1 MRRVILAIVSTVVGL
16 VLLLTFKTHSTSG
29 AGSPPAAIGTPAAGG
44 ASGASGSGGGSDAG
58 GDTGTAGGGTG
69 TAGGG
74 TGTAAGGTGTAGATT
89 VTGAA
94 ASTIYG
100 PVQVQIM
107 VKGGKV
113 TAAKAV
119 EYPQDTPRDSQINAF
134 AIPVLDRET
143 VSVGSA
149 TIDMVSGATYT
160 SQGYRTSL
168 QNALDQAKIG
178 S

>member
-16 VLLLTFKTHSTSG
+16 ILLLTFKTHSTSG
-29 AGSPPAAIGTPAAGG
+29 AGSPPAAIGTPSAGG

-58 GDTGTAGGGTG
+58 GGTG
-69 TAGGG
+69 TAE
-74 TGTAAGGTGTAGATT
+74 ATT

-134 AIPVLDRET
+134 AIPVLDREAA
-143 VSVGSA
+143 SVGSDK
-149 TIDMVSGATYT
+149 IDMVSGATYT
-160 SQGYRTSL
+160 SQGYLTSL

>member
-29 AGSPPAAIGTPAAGG
+29 TGSPPAAIGTPSAGG

-58 GDTGTAGGGTG
+58 GGTGTAGGGTG
-69 TAGGG
+69 TAG
-74 TGTAAGGTGTAGATT
+74 ATP

-134 AIPVLDRET
+134 AIPVLDREAA
-143 VSVGSA
+143 SVGSA
-149 TIDMVSGATYT
+149 AIDMVSGATYT
-160 SQGYRTSL
+160 SRGYITSL
-168 QNALDQAKIG
+168 QSALDQAKIG
-178 S
+178 A

>member
-16 VLLLTFKTHSTSG
+16 ILLLTFKTHSTSG
-29 AGSPPAAIGTPAAGG
+29 AGSPPAALGTPSAGG
-44 ASGASGSGGGSDAG
+44 VSGSGGGSDAG
-58 GDTGTAGGGTG
+58 V
-69 TAGGG
+69 G
-74 TGTAAGGTGTAGATT
+74 TGTAAAKT
-89 VTGAA
+89 VTGSAA
-94 ASTIYG
+94 NTIYG
-100 PVQVQIM
+100 PVQVQIV

-134 AIPVLDRET
+134 AIPVLDREA

-160 SQGYRTSL
+160 SRGYLTSL

>member
-29 AGSPPAAIGTPAAGG
+29 AGSPPAALGTPSAGG
-44 ASGASGSGGGSDAG
+44 VSGSGGSGGGSDAG
-58 GDTGTAGGGTG
+58 V
-69 TAGGG
+69 G
-74 TGTAAGGTGTAGATT
+74 TGTAAAKT
-89 VTGAA
+89 VTGSAA
-94 ASTIYG
+94 NTIYG
-100 PVQVQIM
+100 PVQVQIV

-134 AIPVLDRET
+134 AIPVLDREA
-143 VSVGSA
+143 VSVGSDK
-149 TIDMVSGATYT
+149 IDMVSGATYT
-160 SQGYRTSL
+160 SQGYLTSL

>member
-16 VLLLTFKTHSTSG
+16 VLLLTFKTHSTNG
-29 AGSPPAAIGTPAAGG
+29 AGSPPAAIGTPSAGS

-58 GDTGTAGGGTG
+58 GGTG
-69 TAGGG
+69 TAG
-74 TGTAAGGTGTAGATT
+74 GGTGTAGATT

-134 AIPVLDRET
+134 AIPVLDREAT
-143 VSVGSA
+143 SVGSA
-149 TIDMVSGATYT
+149 AIDMVSGATYT
-160 SQGYRTSL
+160 SRGYITSL
-168 QNALDQAKIG
+168 QSALDQAKIG
-178 S
+178 A

>member
-29 AGSPPAAIGTPAAGG
+29 AGSPPAAIGTPSAGQGGAGQSGAGQGAGG
-44 ASGASGSGGGSDAG
+44 S
-58 GDTGTAGGGTG
+58 
-69 TAGGG
+69 
-74 TGTAAGGTGTAGATT
+74 TAGATT

-134 AIPVLDRET
+134 AIPVLDREAA
-143 VSVGSA
+143 SVGSA
-149 TIDMVSGATYT
+149 KIDMVSGATYT
-160 SQGYRTSL
+160 SQGYITSL

>member
-29 AGSPPAAIGTPAAGG
+29 AGSPPAAIGTPSAGQGGAGQSGAGQSGAGQSGTGQGAGG
-44 ASGASGSGGGSDAG
+44 S
-58 GDTGTAGGGTG
+58 
-69 TAGGG
+69 
-74 TGTAAGGTGTAGATT
+74 TAGATT

-134 AIPVLDRET
+134 AIPVLDREAA
-143 VSVGSA
+143 SVGSA
-149 TIDMVSGATYT
+149 KIDMVSGATYT
-160 SQGYRTSL
+160 SQGYITSL
-168 QNALDQAKIG
+168 QSALDQAKIG

>member
-16 VLLLTFKTHSTSG
+16 ILLLTFKTHSTSG
-29 AGSPPAAIGTPAAGG
+29 TGSPPAAIGTPSAGG
-44 ASGASGSGGGSDAG
+44 ASGASGS
-58 GDTGTAGGGTG
+58 
-69 TAGGG
+69 
-74 TGTAAGGTGTAGATT
+74 GGTGTAGATT

-134 AIPVLDRET
+134 AIPVLDREAA
-143 VSVGSA
+143 SVGSA
-149 TIDMVSGATYT
+149 AIDMVSGATYT
-160 SQGYRTSL
+160 SRGYITSL
-168 QNALDQAKIG
+168 QSALDQAKIG
-178 S
+178 A

>member
-29 AGSPPAAIGTPAAGG
+29 AGSPPAALGTPSAGG
-44 ASGASGSGGGSDAG
+44 VSGSGGSAGGGSGGSGGSGGGSDAG
-58 GDTGTAGGGTG
+58 A
-69 TAGGG
+69 G
-74 TGTAAGGTGTAGATT
+74 TGTAAAKT
-89 VTGAA
+89 VTGSAA
-94 ASTIYG
+94 NTIYG

-107 VKGGKV
+107 VKGGRV

-119 EYPQDTPRDSQINAF
+119 EYPQGTPRDSQINAY
-134 AIPVLDRET
+134 AIPVLDREA
-143 VSVGSA
+143 VSVGSDK
-149 TIDMVSGATYT
+149 IDMVSGATYT
-160 SQGYRTSL
+160 SQGYLASL

>member
-29 AGSPPAAIGTPAAGG
+29 TGSPPAAIGTPSAGG

-58 GDTGTAGGGTG
+58 GGTG
-69 TAGGG
+69 TAGS
-74 TGTAAGGTGTAGATT
+74 GTGTAGATT

-134 AIPVLDRET
+134 AIPVLDREAA
-143 VSVGSA
+143 SVGSVA
-149 TIDMVSGATYT
+149 IDMVSGATYT
-160 SQGYRTSL
+160 SRGYITSL
-168 QNALDQAKIG
+168 QSALDQAKIG
-178 S
+178 A

>member
-29 AGSPPAAIGTPAAGG
+29 TGSPPAAIGTPSAGG

-58 GDTGTAGGGTG
+58 GGTGTAGGGTG
-69 TAGGG
+69 TAG
-74 TGTAAGGTGTAGATT
+74 GGTGTAGATT

-134 AIPVLDRET
+134 AIPVLNREAA
-143 VSVGSA
+143 SVGRA

-160 SQGYRTSL
+160 SRGYITSL
-168 QNALDQAKIG
+168 QSALDQAKIG
-178 S
+178 A

>member
-29 AGSPPAAIGTPAAGG
+29 TGSPPAAIGTPSAGG

-58 GDTGTAGGGTG
+58 GGTG
-69 TAGGG
+69 TAG
-74 TGTAAGGTGTAGATT
+74 GGTGTAGATT

-134 AIPVLDRET
+134 AIPVLDREAA
-143 VSVGSA
+143 SVGSA
-149 TIDMVSGATYT
+149 AIDMVSGATYT
-160 SQGYRTSL
+160 SRGYITSL
-168 QNALDQAKIG
+168 QSALDQAKIG
-178 S
+178 A

>member
-29 AGSPPAAIGTPAAGG
+29 AGSPPAAIGTPSAGQGGSGQSGTGQGAGG
-44 ASGASGSGGGSDAG
+44 S
-58 GDTGTAGGGTG
+58 
-69 TAGGG
+69 
-74 TGTAAGGTGTAGATT
+74 TAGATT

-134 AIPVLDRET
+134 AIPVLDREAA
-143 VSVGSA
+143 SVGTA
-149 TIDMVSGATYT
+149 KIDMVSGATYT
-160 SQGYRTSL
+160 SQGYITSL

-178 S
+178 A

>member
-29 AGSPPAAIGTPAAGG
+29 AGSPPAAIGTPSAGG
-44 ASGASGSGGGSDAG
+44 ASGASGPGGGSDAG
-58 GDTGTAGGGTG
+58 
-69 TAGGG
+69 
-74 TGTAAGGTGTAGATT
+74 GGTGTAGATT

-134 AIPVLDRET
+134 AIPVLDREAA
-143 VSVGSA
+143 SVGSDK
-149 TIDMVSGATYT
+149 IDMVSGATYT
-160 SQGYRTSL
+160 SQGYLTSL

>member
-29 AGSPPAAIGTPAAGG
+29 AGSPPAALGTPSAGG
-44 ASGASGSGGGSDAG
+44 VSGSGGSGGSGGGSDAG
-58 GDTGTAGGGTG
+58 VGTG
-69 TAGGG
+69 TAV
-74 TGTAAGGTGTAGATT
+74 AKT
-89 VTGAA
+89 VTGSAA
-94 ASTIYG
+94 NTIYG
-100 PVQVQIM
+100 PVQVQIV

-134 AIPVLDRET
+134 AIPVLDREA

>member
-29 AGSPPAAIGTPAAGG
+29 TGSPPAAIGTPSAGG

-58 GDTGTAGGGTG
+58 GGTG
-69 TAGGG
+69 TAG
-74 TGTAAGGTGTAGATT
+74 GGTGTAGATT

-134 AIPVLDRET
+134 AIPVLDREAA
-143 VSVGSA
+143 SVGSA
-149 TIDMVSGATYT
+149 AIDMVSGATYT
-160 SQGYRTSL
+160 SQGYITSL
-168 QNALDQAKIG
+168 QSALDQAKIG

>member
-29 AGSPPAAIGTPAAGG
+29 AGSPPVAIGTPAAGG
-44 ASGASGSGGGSDAG
+44 ASGASGSGGGSD
-58 GDTGTAGGGTG
+58 
-69 TAGGG
+69 AGGG

>member
-29 AGSPPAAIGTPAAGG
+29 TGSPPAAIGTPSAGS

-58 GDTGTAGGGTG
+58 
-69 TAGGG
+69 
-74 TGTAAGGTGTAGATT
+74 GGTGTAGATT

-134 AIPVLDRET
+134 AIPVLDREAA
-143 VSVGSA
+143 SVGSA
-149 TIDMVSGATYT
+149 AIDMVSGATYT
-160 SQGYRTSL
+160 SRGYITSL
-168 QNALDQAKIG
+168 QSALDQAKIG
-178 S
+178 A

>member
-29 AGSPPAAIGTPAAGG
+29 TGSPPAAIGTPSAGG
-44 ASGASGSGGGSDAG
+44 PSGASGSGGGSDAG
-58 GDTGTAGGGTG
+58 G
-69 TAGGG
+69 
-74 TGTAAGGTGTAGATT
+74 GTGTAGATI

-134 AIPVLDRET
+134 AIPVLDREA
-143 VSVGSA
+143 VSVGSDK
-149 TIDMVSGATYT
+149 IDMVSGATYT
-160 SQGYRTSL
+160 SRGYLTSL

-178 S
+178 A

>member
-29 AGSPPAAIGTPAAGG
+29 AGSPPAALGTPSAGG
-44 ASGASGSGGGSDAG
+44 VSGSGGSGGSGGGGDAG
-58 GDTGTAGGGTG
+58 V
-69 TAGGG
+69 G
-74 TGTAAGGTGTAGATT
+74 TGTAAAKT
-89 VTGAA
+89 VTGSAA
-94 ASTIYG
+94 NTIYG
-100 PVQVQIM
+100 PVQVQIV

-134 AIPVLDRET
+134 AIPVLDREA

-149 TIDMVSGATYT
+149 KIDMVSGATYT
-160 SQGYRTSL
+160 SQGYLTSL

>member
-29 AGSPPAAIGTPAAGG
+29 TGSPPAAIGTPSAGG

-58 GDTGTAGGGTG
+58 GGTG
-69 TAGGG
+69 TAGS
-74 TGTAAGGTGTAGATT
+74 GTGTAGATT

-134 AIPVLDRET
+134 AIPVLDREAA
-143 VSVGSA
+143 SVGSA
-149 TIDMVSGATYT
+149 AIDMVSGATYT
-160 SQGYRTSL
+160 SRGYITSL
-168 QNALDQAKIG
+168 QSALDQAKIG
-178 S
+178 A

>member
-16 VLLLTFKTHSTSG
+16 ILLLTFKTHSTSG
-29 AGSPPAAIGTPAAGG
+29 TGSPPAAIGTPSAGS

-58 GDTGTAGGGTG
+58 GGTG
-69 TAGGG
+69 TAG
-74 TGTAAGGTGTAGATT
+74 GGTGTAGATT

-134 AIPVLDRET
+134 AIPVLDREAA
-143 VSVGSA
+143 SVGSA
-149 TIDMVSGATYT
+149 AIDMVSGATYT
-160 SQGYRTSL
+160 SRGYITSL
-168 QNALDQAKIG
+168 QSALDQAKIG
-178 S
+178 A

>member
-29 AGSPPAAIGTPAAGG
+29 AGSPPAALGTPSAGG
-44 ASGASGSGGGSDAG
+44 VSGSGGGSDAG
-58 GDTGTAGGGTG
+58 V
-69 TAGGG
+69 G
-74 TGTAAGGTGTAGATT
+74 TGTAAAKT
-89 VTGAA
+89 VTGSAA
-94 ASTIYG
+94 NTIYG
-100 PVQVQIM
+100 PVQVQIV

-134 AIPVLDRET
+134 AIPVLDREA

>member
-29 AGSPPAAIGTPAAGG
+29 AGSPPAAIGTPSAGQGG
-44 ASGASGSGGGSDAG
+44 AGQSGSGQSGTGQDAG
-58 GDTGTAGGGTG
+58 GS
-69 TAGGG
+69 
-74 TGTAAGGTGTAGATT
+74 TAGATT

-134 AIPVLDRET
+134 AIPVLDREAA
-143 VSVGSA
+143 SVGSA
-149 TIDMVSGATYT
+149 KIDMVSGATYT
-160 SQGYRTSL
+160 SQGYITSL

-178 S
+178 A

>member
-29 AGSPPAAIGTPAAGG
+29 AGSPPAAIGTPSAGQGGSGQSGTGQGAGG
-44 ASGASGSGGGSDAG
+44 S
-58 GDTGTAGGGTG
+58 
-69 TAGGG
+69 
-74 TGTAAGGTGTAGATT
+74 TAGATT

-134 AIPVLDRET
+134 AIPVLDREAA
-143 VSVGSA
+143 SVGSA
-149 TIDMVSGATYT
+149 KIDMVSGATYT
-160 SQGYRTSL
+160 SQGYITSL

-178 S
+178 A

>member
-29 AGSPPAAIGTPAAGG
+29 TGSPPAAVGTPSAGS

-58 GDTGTAGGGTG
+58 GGTG
-69 TAGGG
+69 TAGS
-74 TGTAAGGTGTAGATT
+74 GTGTAGATT

-134 AIPVLDRET
+134 AIPVLDREAA
-143 VSVGSA
+143 SVGSA
-149 TIDMVSGATYT
+149 AIDMVSGATYT
-160 SQGYRTSL
+160 SRGYITSL
-168 QNALDQAKIG
+168 QSALDQAKIG
-178 S
+178 A

>member
-16 VLLLTFKTHSTSG
+16 VLLLTFKTHSISG
-29 AGSPPAAIGTPAAGG
+29 AGSPPAAIGTPSAGQGG
-44 ASGASGSGGGSDAG
+44 AGQSGTGQGTGGS
-58 GDTGTAGGGTG
+58 
-69 TAGGG
+69 
-74 TGTAAGGTGTAGATT
+74 TAGATT

-134 AIPVLDRET
+134 AIPVLDREAA
-143 VSVGSA
+143 SVGSA
-149 TIDMVSGATYT
+149 KIDMVSGATYT
-160 SQGYRTSL
+160 SQGYITSL

>member
-1 MRRVILAIVSTVVGL
+1 MRRVVLAIVSTVVGL

-44 ASGASGSGGGSDAG
+44 ASGASGSGGGSG
-58 GDTGTAGGGTG
+58 SGGTG
-69 TAGGG
+69 SGGG
-74 TGTAAGGTGTAGATT
+74 SDAGGGTGTAGATT

-134 AIPVLDRET
+134 AIPVLDREAA
-143 VSVGSA
+143 SVGSA

-160 SQGYRTSL
+160 SQGYITSL
-168 QNALDQAKIG
+168 QSALDQAKIRA
-178 S
+178 

>member
-29 AGSPPAAIGTPAAGG
+29 AGSPPAAVGTPSAGQGGAGQSGTGQGAGG
-44 ASGASGSGGGSDAG
+44 S
-58 GDTGTAGGGTG
+58 
-69 TAGGG
+69 
-74 TGTAAGGTGTAGATT
+74 TAGATT

-134 AIPVLDRET
+134 AIPVLDREAA
-143 VSVGSA
+143 SVGSA
-149 TIDMVSGATYT
+149 KIDMVSGATYT
-160 SQGYRTSL
+160 SQGYLTSL

-178 S
+178 A